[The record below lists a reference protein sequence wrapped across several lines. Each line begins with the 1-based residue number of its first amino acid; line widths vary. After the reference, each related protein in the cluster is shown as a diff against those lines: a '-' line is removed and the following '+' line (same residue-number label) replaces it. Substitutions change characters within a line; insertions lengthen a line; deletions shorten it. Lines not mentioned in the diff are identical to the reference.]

1 MFTYMV
7 VSGFSPVR
15 VCKCCIFVCVRAC
28 MFCVCVRARARSR
41 FHVRVYVSYV
51 YMYINILQFYG
62 VAGKEDRN
70 QTVLINWNI
79 FDIIM
84 CISYICI
91 LLYARHIIFQLS
103 NNRFCCCSMYNIQ
116 LSLRHTLFQ
125 SVSSFLFLSLF
136 FSPKTQLLSYAHART
151 HAHKDTH
158 LFLSFSRTLIPH
170 SFL

>member
-1 MFTYMV
+1 MLY
-7 VSGFSPVR
+7 
-15 VCKCCIFVCVRAC
+15 ICVRAC
-28 MFCVCVRARARSR
+28 VYVSVCARARL
-41 FHVRVYVSYV
+41 HVRVYVSYV

-70 QTVLINWNI
+70 QTVLINRNI
-79 FDIIM
+79 FDIII

-103 NNRFCCCSMYNIQ
+103 NNRFCCCGMYNIQ

-125 SVSSFLFLSLF
+125 SVSSFLFLSLL
-136 FSPKTQLLSYAHART
+136 FSPKLTISRTRTHART
-151 HAHKDTH
+151 QDTH